1 MVWTITKRE
10 IHDNLLSSR
19 FALAT
24 ILCLILIVLGAYVS
38 IRDYEKRMDEYSIGI
53 QEQKGPRAAYEP
65 RIYRKPEVLGIFGQ
79 GLERRLGMI
88 ADYREYSSRGM
99 IVLTGEMGTYG
110 SRQSAYLNTLTS
122 IDFNFVVRVVMS
134 LLAIFLAYDAVS
146 GEREAGVLKLS
157 LANSVPRAHILMGKL
172 LGGVFCLIIPLAM
185 SSIVALLIM
194 QLSDAVELGSAEW
207 ERLGIIL
214 LLSMVYL
221 SVFYIIGLFVSCIT
235 KRATTT
241 LMVSMLIWILL
252 VVIIPNVGPAM
263 VKRFRHGISREEM
276 MIQRGKLYADYHER
290 YKRKFGLN
298 TNFWE
303 DSEETKRQ
311 KREHNLEISGKLFK
325 LFQEHTRELDRET
338 DVGRWIARFSPA
350 SAFSF
355 ASSTFART
363 DIGTYKRFKE
373 SVKAIFIM
381 ADDFERMSQRD
392 LEKQDE
398 LLRNYE
404 YSFNVSES
412 LTGSFRDATSDI
424 ILLLLFGA
432 VFFMGAFASFIK
444 YDVR

>member
-1 MVWTITKRE
+1 MIWTITKRE

-38 IRDYEKRMDEYSIGI
+38 IKDYEKRMDEYSVGI

-65 RIYRKPEVLGIFGQ
+65 KIYRKPEVLGIFGQ

-88 ADYREYSSRGM
+88 ADYREYHSRGM
-99 IVLTGEMGTYG
+99 IALAGEMGTFG
-110 SRQSAYLNTLTS
+110 SRQSTYLRTLAS
-122 IDFNFVVRVVMS
+122 IDFNFVVRVVMG

-157 LANSVPRAHILMGKL
+157 FANSIPRAHILMGKF

-185 SSIVALLIM
+185 SSIVALLVM
-194 QLSDAVELGSAEW
+194 QLSDTVELGAAEW
-207 ERLGIIL
+207 GRLGIIL
-214 LLSMVYL
+214 MLSMLYL
-221 SVFYIIGLFVSCIT
+221 AMFYAIGLFVSCIT

-263 VKRFRHGISREEM
+263 VKRFRHRTSRDEM
-276 MIQRGKLYADYHER
+276 MSQRAKLYADYHER
-290 YKRKFGLN
+290 YKKKFGLT
-298 TNFWE
+298 TNFWD

-311 KREHNLEISGKLFK
+311 KREHSLELASALSR
-325 LFQEHTRELDRET
+325 LSQEHTRELDRET
-338 DVGRWIARFSPA
+338 GAARWIARLSPA

-373 SVKAIFIM
+373 NVKAIFNKT
-381 ADDFERMSQRD
+381 DSFERLSRQERV
-392 LEKQDE
+392 EQDK
-398 LLRNYE
+398 LLNDYE
-404 YSFNVSES
+404 YSFRMPEA
-412 LTGSFRDATSDI
+412 LADSFRDATPDI

-432 VFFMGAFASFIK
+432 IFFMGAYASFIK